1 MVWSGAPWSFVA
13 GEGQGK
19 WGAASLELQLRAS
32 TPTAPENLAL
42 IPNPQSLVA
51 DPPTQGPWMGRNQRG
66 IRTRQNGGVFTV
78 CRSWA
83 D

>member
-1 MVWSGAPWSFVA
+1 MVRSGAPWSFVA

-19 WGAASLELQLRAS
+19 WGPTSLKLQLGAS

-51 DPPTQGPWMGRNQRG
+51 DPPTQRPLDEEESERG
-66 IRTRQNGGVFTV
+66 I
-78 CRSWA
+78 
-83 D
+83 